1 MKTSEGDHMD
11 EEIIE
16 QVEERPPRDIH
27 HLIGLETY
35 QGMTDAEIEII
46 INFRANLLAMGIA
59 AESKA
64 AELAI
69 QNEEIFESMKL
80 QREQANANF
89 ERACGKIQFK
99 TIEETGE

>member
-1 MKTSEGDHMD
+1 MD

-16 QVEERPPRDIH
+16 QTEERPPRDIH

-35 QGMTDAEIEII
+35 QGMTDEEIEII
-46 INFRANLLAMGIA
+46 INFRAQLLAVGIA

-69 QNEEIFESMKL
+69 QNEKIAESMQL
-80 QREQANANF
+80 QREQANSNF
-89 ERACGKIQFK
+89 KRACGTITFK
-99 TIEETGE
+99 TVELEEE

>member
-27 HLIGLETY
+27 HLIGLKTY

-46 INFRANLLAMGIA
+46 INFRANIQASAMLAEFSDATIIEQQERFQEIA
-59 AESKA
+59 LENK
-64 AELAI
+64 
-69 QNEEIFESMKL
+69 
-80 QREQANANF
+80 RQAQANF
-89 ERACGKIQFK
+89 ERACGTIQFN
-99 TIEETGE
+99 IVEEMEK